1 MWGGGRVQLQ
11 GAKVSKTLQKYL
23 EVSSFIFFDKQFC
36 GIMLQDRK
44 TLHEVSLKGT
54 SPENITDR
62 NRFQRKGHISNV
74 SKLE

>member
-1 MWGGGRVQLQ
+1 MGAGSGQLQ

-62 NRFQRKGHISNV
+62 NRRFQRKGHISNV